1 LITFQATQGT
11 IIFIYISEIVVSEAA
26 MGLAL
31 FTLMICLTLQSM
43 TGPLIMSS
51 KLGIDGMFASYSVI
65 HMTAVFI
72 FSLYLKET

>member
-1 LITFQATQGT
+1 
-11 IIFIYISEIVVSEAA
+11 

-51 KLGIDGMFASYSVI
+51 KLGIDGMFASYAVI